1 MFKTPRR
8 QDGLL
13 AEPGMFAAPLS
24 SDEAATVELVKGDN
38 IGSLPELLPLP
49 DEMELPILVAV
60 QNDISTD
67 EIMPAGAEGLPFR
80 SNIDKIARFVFRD
93 VDPRYP
99 EKADKAIEGDGHA
112 VVGGENYGQ
121 GSSREHAA
129 LAPRSLGLRVVAAKS
144 FARIH
149 RRNLVNYGVLPLIL
163 PKTVEPLFAGE
174 VLCFKNLKR
183 LVAMSTTIGAK
194 TSRGAEIA
202 LTLEAS
208 PREREILL
216 EGGVVNWYRKQDA
229 GEVQLRVDERA
240 F

>member
-1 MFKTPRR
+1 M
-8 QDGLL
+8 
-13 AEPGMFAAPLS
+13 
-24 SDEAATVELVKGDN
+24 
-38 IGSLPELLPLP
+38 
-49 DEMELPILVAV
+49 
-60 QNDISTD
+60 
-67 EIMPAGAEGLPFR
+67 
-80 SNIDKIARFVFRD
+80 
-93 VDPRYP
+93 
-99 EKADKAIEGDGHA
+99 
-112 VVGGENYGQ
+112 
-121 GSSREHAA
+121 
-129 LAPRSLGLRVVAAKS
+129 
-144 FARIH
+144 
-149 RRNLVNYGVLPLIL
+149 NYGVLPLIL